1 VFLSCGLDFP
11 SREEKLHKNYRLLMV
26 VVLLL
31 AACSLTEPGEG
42 EGPVDVPF
50 TESPGLPAN
59 TAVLEGATTDGGV
72 TSAIEEEG
80 ETEVVPETAGAISG
94 DQEPTKTPFPEKWM
108 WEPVVPEVSERA
120 VEIYRQG
127 MEMGKDPRA
136 FSKIG
141 DCQNITDF
149 FFSAYEN
156 PDSFTLG
163 GEYAYLAPAIQQ
175 FQGSFGR
182 ESLAV
187 EGGMNVAAVLSPL
200 RADPGQCGGSYSP
213 LICEILNHRPT
224 IAIISFEEWWGEK
237 SAETYEGYLRQVVE
251 QTIAQGVVPI
261 LVTKADN
268 LEGDHSINQ
277 AIVNLAD
284 EYQIPLWNFWRAVQD
299 LPDQGLRDDNF
310 HLTYKKH
317 CYHFDSAECLE
328 YAWTWRNLTGLQALH
343 AVWAG
348 LSQEAQSE

>member
-1 VFLSCGLDFP
+1 MKA
-11 SREEKLHKNYRLLMV
+11 KLVL
-26 VVLLL
+26 VLLAL
-31 AACSLTEPGEG
+31 IFTLGACDLFAGVGSDDIDQGTSTAEEIGSTSSL
-42 EGPVDVPF
+42 VP
-50 TESPGLPAN
+50 
-59 TAVLEGATTDGGV
+59 GATNTDRQQDDPGTDLVGES
-72 TSAIEEEG
+72 TAASSASDEI
-80 ETEVVPETAGAISG
+80 TTTPQASPA
-94 DQEPTKTPFPEKWM
+94 PFPEEWM
-108 WEPVVPEVSERA
+108 REPVVPVVSERA
-120 VEIYRQG
+120 VEIYQQG
-127 MEMGKDPRA
+127 LEMGKDPQA

-141 DCQNITDF
+141 DCQNITDY
-149 FFSAYEN
+149 FFSSYEN
-156 PDSFTLG
+156 PSSYTLG
-163 GEYAYLAPAIQQ
+163 EEFAYLAPTVEH

-200 RADPGQCGGSYSP
+200 RADPAYCGGKYSP
-213 LICEILNHRPT
+213 VVCELLNHRPS

-277 AIVNLAD
+277 VIVKLAN

-299 LPDQGLRDDNF
+299 IPNGGLREDGF

-317 CYHFDSAECLE
+317 CNHFDRPECLE
-328 YAWTWRNLTGLQALH
+328 YAWTWRNLSGLQVLH
-343 AVWAG
+343 AVWQGVSQQAG
-348 LSQEAQSE
+348 AE